1 MGSRGLGPPVIM
13 PNRAGSA
20 EMSEA
25 DPTQAGPYTLKKLIA
40 TGAQSQVW
48 TATGPDGEVVVKCA
62 RTEAHRAALKR
73 EADILTGDSH
83 PNFARLIAADPHYDW
98 VALERI
104 HGTPIDQWAQLEEVE
119 NVILTFLQLLDAV
132 SHLHERKILHGDIKP
147 SNVLIDPNRVLKLLD
162 LGIATTF
169 GETVE
174 GFRGSLGY
182 AAPELLKGAPP
193 SVSTDLY
200 GIGALLYTCITGRP
214 PFVATD
220 PAALTYLPLVSL
232 PPPPSA
238 FKPAIPSQLNQLLL
252 GILTRSAPLR
262 VSEIGEIRSR
272 LESCIGGKPASPVL
286 GMLNEREQLRQ
297 AVVGAADGET
307 RVVVLYGP
315 PGSGRRTLIAEA
327 VEHARREGLAYLKGS
342 EPRKT
347 LAVLRK
353 STRPHV
359 IVMRGKA
366 GRKLAQVI
374 ISEGL
379 PCIFLLHTDR
389 PIPAL
394 AQKGAIQ
401 VTPAPLKEVDA
412 TRLGRM
418 YGCPSERAEEWW
430 RASLGLPAA
439 FLGRV
444 RAWRRE
450 QNGTPFDMND
460 LPPDAKVIFAALR
473 DAVRMSLSELAVQVE
488 MDEHTVLDH
497 CEVLFAEGV
506 ISDDE
511 DGEYLRINDA

>member
-1 MGSRGLGPPVIM
+1 M
-13 PNRAGSA
+13 PNRPGSA

-25 DPTQAGPYTLKKLIA
+25 DPTQAGPYTLTKLIA

-48 TATGPDGEVVVKCA
+48 TATGPDGDVVIKRA
-62 RTEAHRAALKR
+62 RTPAHRAALKR
-73 EADILTGDSH
+73 EAEILHGDTH
-83 PNFARLIAADPHYDW
+83 PNLARLIASDSDHEW
-98 VALERI
+98 LALEHIR
-104 HGTPIDQWAQLEEVE
+104 GTPIDQWAQLEEVE
-119 NVILTFLQLLDAV
+119 DVVLTFVQLLNAV
-132 SHLHERKILHGDIKP
+132 AHLHGQGILHGDIKP
-147 SNVLIDPNRVLKLLD
+147 SNVLIAPNRVLKLLD
-162 LGIATTF
+162 LGIATRA

-182 AAPELLKGAPP
+182 AAPELLKGSPP

-200 GIGALLYTCITGRP
+200 GVGALLYTCVTGRP

-238 FKPAIPSQLNQLLL
+238 FRPAIPSQLNQLLL
-252 GILTRSAPLR
+252 SLLSRNATLR
-262 VSEIGEIRSR
+262 LSQIDEIRER
-272 LESCIGGKPASPVL
+272 LEGSIGGNPAAPVL

-347 LAVLRK
+347 LAALRK

-412 TRLGRM
+412 ARIGRM
-418 YGCPSERAEEWW
+418 YGCPQDQTEQWW
-430 RASLGLPAA
+430 RASLGLPSAL
-439 FLGRV
+439 LGRV
-444 RAWRRE
+444 RAWRR
-450 QNGTPFDMND
+450 QKNGDPFDMND
-460 LPPDAKVIFAALR
+460 LPPDARVIYAALR
-473 DAVRMSLSELAVQVE
+473 DAGKLTVAELAVQIE
-488 MDEHTVLDH
+488 MDEHAVLDH

-506 ISDDE
+506 LSDE
-511 DGEYLRINDA
+511 DDGESLRVLDA